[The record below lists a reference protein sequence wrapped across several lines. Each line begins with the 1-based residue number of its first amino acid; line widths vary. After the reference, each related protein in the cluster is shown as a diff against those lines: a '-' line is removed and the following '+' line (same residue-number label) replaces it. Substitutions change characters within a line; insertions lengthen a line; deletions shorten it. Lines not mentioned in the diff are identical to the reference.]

1 VRFFSA
7 NKAASAAF
15 VVSAIAILLVQTACS
30 SGLSGASSFAPSGST
45 SSKPE
50 DKSEN
55 KPVSTVESVDLNRYQ
70 GQWFELA
77 RLPNRFQDLCKS
89 NVNATYSVDGAGRVK
104 VENRCLTDKNE
115 LKQVVGE
122 ARSVNVGNSKLEV
135 RFAPPWLSWLPLVW
149 GDYWVLHLES
159 DYSAAVVG
167 SPDRKFLWVLSRTQ
181 QMSKVRMDLLLDKA
195 RLQGFPVDLVQVT
208 VQK

>member
-1 VRFFSA
+1 MRFFSA

-15 VVSAIAILLVQTACS
+15 VASTVVSLFSLLSLAGCS
-30 SGLSGASSFAPSGST
+30 SGLSGAASFAPGGSA

-50 DKSEN
+50 DR
-55 KPVSTVESVDLNRYQ
+55 PVNTVETVDLNRYQ
-70 GQWFELA
+70 GQWFEVA

-135 RFAPPWLSWLPLVW
+135 RFAPVWLSWLPLVW

-181 QMSKVRMDLLLDKA
+181 QMSKARMDSLLDRA

>member
-1 VRFFSA
+1 MRFFSA

-15 VVSAIAILLVQTACS
+15 VVSAVVSLFSLLSLTSCS
-30 SGLSGASSFAPSGST
+30 SGLSGTSSFAPGGST

-50 DKSEN
+50 DR
-55 KPVSTVESVDLNRYQ
+55 PVSTVETVDLNRYQ

-135 RFAPPWLSWLPLVW
+135 RFAPVWLSWLPLVW

-181 QMSKVRMDLLLDKA
+181 QLSKARMDLLLDKA

>member
-1 VRFFSA
+1 VRFFLA

-15 VVSAIAILLVQTACS
+15 VVSAIAILLSQAGCLG
-30 SGLSGASSFAPSGST
+30 GLSGASSFAPSGST
-45 SSKPE
+45 TSKPE
-50 DKSEN
+50 DR
-55 KPVSTVESVDLNRYQ
+55 PVNTVETVDLNRYQ
-70 GQWFELA
+70 GQWFEVA

-89 NVNATYSVDGAGRVK
+89 NVNATYSVDSAGRVK
-104 VENRCLTDKNE
+104 VENRCLTEKNE

-135 RFAPPWLSWLPLVW
+135 RFAPTWLSWLPLVW
-149 GDYWVLHLES
+149 GDYWVLYLES

-167 SPDRKFLWVLSRTQ
+167 SPDRKFLWVLSRSQ
-181 QMSKVRMDLLLDKA
+181 QMSKARMDLLLDKA